1 MKMIEVMNEL
11 DQDLGISDEK
21 GFKRF
26 LYEINRDYRAGIL
39 SWDVYWVL
47 IKGMRIFKRM
57 NSIGI
62 QR

>member
-1 MKMIEVMNEL
+1 MNEL